1 MKGHM
6 KHKKNSR
13 AGKRCITMI
22 ALVFVAVMSIQIVRV
37 YEKDQEYIQKEAAL
51 REQLQASLEEYQDYM
66 QSSQYVENVAKS
78 KLGMAYENEIIF
90 KETKAK

>member
-1 MKGHM
+1 
-6 KHKKNSR
+6 
-13 AGKRCITMI
+13 MI

-51 REQLQASLEEYQDYM
+51 REQLQDEEERQASLEEYQDYM